1 MNKIMNKKVFA
12 IFFAAVMFACAFAVM
27 DAGSGS
33 GTSVNIAPQSTANLN
48 YIAEPNGTYLWNGHY
63 LRSPPVA
70 YPKVPTTA
78 PDGLPYG
85 AVYSGTKGHVGIYN
99 FTRGTPSIIGISPAN
114 TTGTATT
121 INTNTSWNNETLT
134 IVGNV
139 TVSQGYHLYINDTT
153 IIFKEPV
160 NTTWDYSIL
169 AFYN

>member
-1 MNKIMNKKVFA
+1 MNKKVLIA
-12 IFFAAVMFACAFAVM
+12 IFFAELMFASAFAVM
-27 DAGSGS
+27 NSGS
-33 GTSVNIAPQSTANLN
+33 GNAVSVNIIPQSTANVN

-114 TTGTATT
+114 INSAKNIA
-121 INTNTSWNNETLT
+121 INTFLF
-134 IVGNV
+134 
-139 TVSQGYHLYINDTT
+139 
-153 IIFKEPV
+153 IFFHH
-160 NTTWDYSIL
+160 D
-169 AFYN
+169 F